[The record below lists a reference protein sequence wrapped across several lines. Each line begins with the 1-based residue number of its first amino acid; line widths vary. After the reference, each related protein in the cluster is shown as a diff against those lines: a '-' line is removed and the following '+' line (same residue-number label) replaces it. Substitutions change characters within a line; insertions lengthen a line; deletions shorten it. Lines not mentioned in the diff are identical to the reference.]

1 MGNEVKITVGNQ
13 TAVYPQGTTYGEIA
27 KDFREQYPWDIIL
40 AQKKGKLV
48 ELNKTVKEDGEI
60 SFVTTGDSSGHKTYD
75 RGVTLLMLKAFYECV
90 NAIHAG
96 GEISG
101 EDLPQGSTQSQNSD
115 VGKVKNIFVKHSL
128 GDSIYCEVEGI
139 SVTEELLAGV
149 EKRMGELVSQ
159 DLVFEKRSV
168 NTSEALEIFE
178 KHKMFDKKKLFEYRR
193 VSRVNIYR
201 LDGFEDYYYGYMPA
215 STGILK
221 YFSLQAYDRGFL
233 IHIPNKGKPDQ
244 MKPFR
249 DSPKLF
255 QTLQEASR
263 WGKMVDVDT
272 VGALNDV
279 ITHGGASDLIL
290 VQEALQEKKIGEIA
304 ERIAKDPGKK
314 FIMIA
319 GPSSSGKTSF
329 SHRLSIQ
336 LRTFGLKPHP
346 IALDNY
352 FKNREDTPLDE
363 NGNYNFEC
371 LEAIDVELFNRQ
383 MTALLAGERVE
394 LPTFNFVLGKM
405 EFKGDYRQLGEED
418 ILVIEG
424 IHGLNDKLSYT
435 LPKESKFKIYIS
447 ALTQLN
453 IDEHNRISTTDGRL
467 IRRMVRDARTR
478 GTSAANT
485 IAMWP
490 SVRRGEDQYI
500 FPFQEEADVMFN
512 SALIYELAVL
522 KPYAE
527 SILFGIPKDI
537 PEYIEAKRLLK
548 FLDYFIG
555 INTEDIPKNSLMREF
570 VGGSIFHV

>member
-1 MGNEVKITVGNQ
+1 MGNEIKLLVGEK
-13 TAVYPQGTTYGEIA
+13 TATYPRGITYGEIA
-27 KDFREQYPWDIIL
+27 RDFQAMYDYDIIL
-40 AQKKGKLV
+40 AQKGGKLV
-48 ELNKTVKEDGEI
+48 ELNKRAMEDGELTFI
-60 SFVTTGDSSGHKTYD
+60 TTCDSSGHKTYD
-75 RGVTLLMLKAFYECV
+75 RGLTLLMLKAFYEV
-90 NAIHAG
+90 ADR
-96 GEISG
+96 EQ
-101 EDLPQGSTQSQNSD
+101 L
-115 VGKVKNIFVKHSL
+115 KNVFVKHSL
-128 GDSIYCEVEGI
+128 GDSIYCEVDGVP
-139 SVTEELLAGV
+139 VTDALLEKV
-149 EKRMGELVSQ
+149 EKRMKELTMQ
-159 DLVFEKRSV
+159 DIPFEKRAV
-168 NTSEALEIFE
+168 DTCEALKIFE

-193 VSRVNIYR
+193 VSKVNIYR

-221 YFSLQAYDRGFL
+221 YFSLKKYEKGFL
-233 IHIPNKGKPDQ
+233 LHMPNKKEPDKLRPIQ
-244 MKPFR
+244 

-255 QTLQEASR
+255 YTLQEASR

-279 ITHGGASDLIL
+279 IAHGGASDLIL
-290 VQEALQEKKIGEIA
+290 VQEALQEKRIGEIA
-304 ERIAKDPGKK
+304 EQIAKDSGKK

-336 LRTFGLKPHP
+336 LRTYGLKPHP
-346 IALDNY
+346 IALDNF

-371 LEAIDVELFNRQ
+371 LEAIDVELFNQ
-383 MTALLAGERVE
+383 KMMALLAGERVE
-394 LPTFNFVLGKM
+394 LPIFNFVAGKK
-405 EFKGDYRQLGEED
+405 EYKGDYRQLGEED

-435 LPKESKFKIYIS
+435 LPRESKFKIYIS

-512 SALIYELAVL
+512 SALIYELAAL

-537 PEYIEAKRLLK
+537 PEYVEAKRLLK

-555 INTEDIPKNSLMREF
+555 INTEEIPKNSLIREF
-570 VGGSIFHV
+570 VGGSIFNV